1 MFCTFLFSVCKRFN
15 QLSFGAIF
23 PRRGQLR
30 TLAIGWALLALSA
43 CNSLPEENQV
53 LRKRVAQAIGAV
65 EARPIGDSL
74 TIDVAQVA
82 NFPWDTLYVFPTT
95 AEVERISRAIGTPW
109 PGGENVHED
118 DNLWVFMHQGQIA
131 DYVYFRGVNNAKLPN
146 FVKFY
151 GHFRIGQLFTPA
163 TAKFKAVRLP
173 ISPEW
178 IDLFPPQNRPV
189 LRPGYDP
196 KAYIPY

>member
-1 MFCTFLFSVCKRFN
+1 MFCTFLFPSYKCFN
-15 QLSFGAIF
+15 QLSFGATF
-23 PRRGQLR
+23 PRRSQFQ
-30 TLAIGWALLALSA
+30 TLAIGWALLTLSA

-53 LRKRVAQAIGAV
+53 LRKRVAQAISAV
-65 EARPIGDSL
+65 QDRPIGDSL

-95 AEVERISRAIGTPW
+95 TVVERISRAIGTPW

-131 DYVYFRGVNNAKLPN
+131 DYVYFSGFNYQKLPN

-151 GHFRIGQLFTPA
+151 GHFDIGELFTPA
-163 TAKFKAVRLP
+163 TAKFKAVRRP
-173 ISPEW
+173 ISPEA
-178 IDLFPPQNRPV
+178 IDLFAPRKPTV
-189 LRPGYDP
+189 FRPGYNP
-196 KAYIPY
+196 KTYIPY